1 MDSRSRTTTSRRIL
15 SRPAAVA
22 GLLVGALA
30 LTACAPEGALVSQE
44 ATQADTS
51 IRLADSY
58 STAHPFARH
67 GVSVFL
73 EEMEA
78 AGFDVSYFPSGQMG
92 NAQDLAALVK
102 TEVLDIG
109 PASAAYLE
117 DQFPLSSVSDLPN
130 MTDDACVAANA
141 MMDLLGEGGI
151 LYEAEYE
158 PQDLRPLW
166 VSIIPGYE
174 VMTSSTQVSTPDD
187 VHGLVMRSSGG
198 AFDVTMEAIGA
209 TAVSMSAGDT
219 YEAMTRGTIDGTPMP
234 YVSVA
239 SYSLEEVAGYSTEGL
254 NLGSVG
260 IPYVIS
266 EETWD
271 ALSPEEQASVRR
283 ASAVANQS
291 LCEGLN
297 EEREAA
303 RKQMSDAGVSFT
315 RIEGSD
321 ADAWDAV
328 LADVRV
334 TWARSLDEVD
344 LPGSQVLRA
353 YEEAVKRHEQ

>member
-1 MDSRSRTTTSRRIL
+1 M
-15 SRPAAVA
+15 
-22 GLLVGALA
+22 LA
-30 LTACAPEGALVSQE
+30 LTGCAAE
-44 ATQADTS
+44 ADAISPAAGQKDDS

-58 STAHPFARH
+58 STSHPFARH

-73 EEMEA
+73 EKMEA

-92 NAQDLAALVK
+92 SAQDLAALVK
-102 TEVLDIG
+102 SEVLDIG

-130 MTDDACVAANA
+130 MTDDACVASGA

-151 LYEAEYE
+151 LYEAEYR
-158 PQDLRPLW
+158 PQGLRPLW
-166 VSIIPGYE
+166 ISIIPGYE
-174 VMTSSTQVSTPDD
+174 VMTASTQVTTPDD
-187 VHGLVMRSSGG
+187 VDGLVMRSSGG

-239 SYSLEEVAGYSTEGL
+239 SYSLEEVTGYSTDGL

-271 ALSPEEQASVRR
+271 ALSREQQASVRL
-283 ASAVANQS
+283 ASAAASQS
-291 LCEGLN
+291 LCDGLN

-303 RKQMSDAGVSFT
+303 RKKMSDAGVSFS

-321 ADAWDAV
+321 AAAWDAI

-334 TWARSLDEVD
+334 TWARSLDKIN
-344 LPGSQVLRA
+344 LPGTNVLSA
-353 YEEAVKRHEQ
+353 YEEAVKRHEK